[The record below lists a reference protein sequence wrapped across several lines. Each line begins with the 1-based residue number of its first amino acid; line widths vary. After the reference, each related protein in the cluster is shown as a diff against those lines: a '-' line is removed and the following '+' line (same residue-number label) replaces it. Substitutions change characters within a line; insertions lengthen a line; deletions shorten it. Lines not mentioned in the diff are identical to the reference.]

1 MNVFR
6 ANWPRVVLGFILVV
20 LVVRTE
26 AADFGLGATVSP
38 TGPLVLGNQL
48 TYTIGI
54 TNLVGNFSEV
64 FLTNA
69 FSGDVIYNSSTN
81 TTTASIQTFTNAN
94 TVIFQLFSFVGAGTL
109 TVNVTPLSAGPL
121 TNFISINA
129 PGRTNVTTNV
139 AVPVVTGQADLAV
152 TITNATAG
160 MFINDTTTIGV
171 VVSNLGPTAAPAV
184 VLSNTLPANFTLLS
198 ISPTNLAPIVS
209 GTNYAFRLGTLA
221 SGSATQILFSV
232 QATNATTNT
241 LTASVSATNLWD
253 TNSANDSASS
263 TLVVSPFL
271 AADLVAQVDSAQTYN
286 PQTGLMEQRIQLINI
301 GTNSVPAARVNV
313 GGMTNWVCN
322 AVGTNGGVPFVIYG
336 ATLQPGTN
344 NSVQLL
350 LEYFVPKRTAVPDP
364 ALTAV
369 AIPAVDL
376 AAPTNAA
383 PNITKVLASGAGLL
397 IEFQSI
403 PGRSYT
409 ILYADDSNFRTNART
424 AQPVVVAPADRT
436 QWIDSGPPK
445 TVSVPASAA
454 SRYYRVLLN
463 P

>member
-1 MNVFR
+1 MSVFR
-6 ANWPRVVLGFILVV
+6 VNWPRIVLGFILVV
-20 LVVRTE
+20 LAVRTE

-38 TGPLVLGNQL
+38 SGPLVLGNKL

-81 TTTASIQTFTNAN
+81 ATSALVDLFSTNSSLI
-94 TVIFQLFSFVGAGTL
+94 VFRLVSFVGFGSVS
-109 TVNVTPLSAGPL
+109 VNVTPLSAGPL

-139 AVPVVTGQADLAV
+139 AVQVVTGLADLAV
-152 TITNATAG
+152 AITNATAG
-160 MFINDTTTIGV
+160 VFINDPTTIGV
-171 VVSNLGPTAAPAV
+171 VVTNLGPTAAPDV

-198 ISPTNLAPIVS
+198 ISPTNLTPIVV

-232 QATNATTNT
+232 QATNAGTNT

-253 TNSANDSASS
+253 TNLVNNAASNS
-263 TLVVSPFL
+263 LTVAPFLTEPLVASVVST
-271 AADLVAQVDSAQTYN
+271 QRYN
-286 PQTGLMEQRIQLINI
+286 PQNGLMEQTIRLINL

-313 GGMTNWVCN
+313 GGMTNWVYN
-322 AVGTNGGVPFVIYG
+322 AVGTNGGVPYVIYNS
-336 ATLQPGTN
+336 TLQPGTN
-344 NSVQLL
+344 NSVPLL

-364 ALTAV
+364 ILSAV
-369 AIPAVDL
+369 GIPAADL
-376 AAPTNAA
+376 TAPTNLA
-383 PNITKVLASGAGLL
+383 PSIRPVGLTNGGFM

-409 ILYADDSNFRTNART
+409 ILYADNSSFSNALT

-445 TVSVPASAA
+445 TVSPSSN
-454 SRYYRVLLN
+454 SRFYRVLLN